1 MMKEQGF
8 GWELEEKYIGL
19 YVKFCS
25 PLPTKK
31 KRREKQNLLPQKH
44 VLKNLPEQHR
54 IFQINSKEVIRS
66 HENE

>member
-31 KRREKQNLLPQKH
+31 REE
-44 VLKNLPEQHR
+44 KNKICFPKNM
-54 IFQINSKEVIRS
+54 F
-66 HENE
+66 

>member
-1 MMKEQGF
+1 MGVGRKIYWLICEILF
-8 GWELEEKYIGL
+8 
-19 YVKFCS
+19 S
-25 PLPTKK
+25 PPHEK